1 MTIMSNARRASDTV
15 ILELAF
21 EPYGEDFLFFRNRYS
36 PGIAVSAQERAD
48 FLSAGIWERRRWVS
62 EIRRRPPV
70 EPPRDGKEAVKRL
83 RAAMPRR
90 FILASLILAPLCV
103 AIALGPG
110 IPMWQSAIWLIVG
123 LFFAYG
129 GVANI
134 IARWQ
139 VRRSA

>member
-1 MTIMSNARRASDTV
+1 MSSRHAPETA

-21 EPYGEDFLFFRNRYS
+21 EPYGERFLFYRDRFS
-36 PGIAVSAQERAD
+36 PGIAVTAQERDD
-48 FLSAGIWERRRWVS
+48 FLSAGIWERRKWVS
-62 EIRRRPPV
+62 EIGRRSPAG
-70 EPPRDGKEAVKRL
+70 PPRDGKEAVKRL

-90 FILASLILAPLCV
+90 FILISVILAPLCV
-103 AIALGPG
+103 AIGLGSD

-129 GVANI
+129 GVANVV
-134 IARWQ
+134 ARWQ